1 MSARTTRRKARTN
14 DPEALRGRVLDAA
27 ADAFQSRGFN
37 ATSMQDIVRAAG
49 ATGGATY
56 HHFPSKKAL
65 ALAVI
70 RERVAFAIE
79 ETWILPMRSARSTL
93 DGVLT
98 VFAEVIASLERRR
111 VVSGCE
117 ISNLALELALADP
130 DFRVALNDVFDRWRN
145 AIADRVRAEQAT
157 GALDDTDADELAT
170 LVVASY
176 SGAMAIA
183 KASQDSAPLKAC
195 ALQLA
200 RVMSRRRP
208 TVRPR

>member
-37 ATSMQDIVRAAG
+37 ATSMHDIVRAAG

-70 RERVAFAIE
+70 RERVALAIE
-79 ETWILPMRSARSTL
+79 ETWNITMRSARSTL

>member
-1 MSARTTRRKARTN
+1 MSNRTTRRKARTN
-14 DPEALRGRVLDAA
+14 DPEALRGRLLDAA

-37 ATSMQDIVRAAG
+37 ATSMHDIVRAAG

-65 ALAVI
+65 AIGVI
-70 RERVAFAIE
+70 RERVATAIE
-79 ETWILPMRSARSTL
+79 QTWILPMRSARSTL

-130 DFRVALNDVFDRWRN
+130 DFRVALNEVFDRWRK
-145 AIADRVRAEQAT
+145 AIADRVRVEQTT

-183 KASQDSAPLKAC
+183 KTSQDSAPLKAC

-200 RVMSRRRP
+200 RLMSRRRP

>member
-70 RERVAFAIE
+70 RERVALAIE

>member
-1 MSARTTRRKARTN
+1 MNSRATRRMPRTN
-14 DPEALRGRVLDAA
+14 DPEALRGRILDVA
-27 ADAFQSRGFN
+27 ADAFQSRGYH
-37 ATSMQDIVRAAG
+37 ATSMHDIVRAAS

-65 ALAVI
+65 GIAVI
-70 RERVAFAIE
+70 RERVALAIE
-79 ETWILPMRSARSTL
+79 QTWIVPMRSARSTL

-98 VFAEVIASLERRR
+98 VFAEVIASLEHRR

-117 ISNLALELALADP
+117 ISNLALELALADQ
-130 DFRVALNDVFDRWRN
+130 DFRVALNEVFDRWRN
-145 AIADRVRAEQAT
+145 AIAERVRAEQAT

-170 LVVASY
+170 LIVASY

-200 RVMSRRRP
+200 RIMSRRRP
-208 TVRPR
+208 TVRLR